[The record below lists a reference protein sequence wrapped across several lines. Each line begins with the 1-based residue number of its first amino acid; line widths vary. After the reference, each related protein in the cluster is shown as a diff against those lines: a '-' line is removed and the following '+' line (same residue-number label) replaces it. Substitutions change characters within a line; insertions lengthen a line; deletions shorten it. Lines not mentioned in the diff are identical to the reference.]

1 MSTFIAAGGIIE
13 QEGKYLL
20 IQEAREDIHG
30 KWNLPAGQLDPGET
44 VSEAAKREIYEECGF
59 RVELTGVCQ
68 IGSWKSV
75 DNIAIG
81 IIFSTKIVG
90 GEINF
95 NPDEIMDAKWFT
107 YDEILAMRSELR
119 SAAFLIGAINNLRSH
134 KLAPIDIVME
144 GEA

>member
-1 MSTFIAAGGIIE
+1 MATFIAAGGIIE

-68 IGSWKSV
+68 IGSWKLV

-95 NPDEIMDAKWFT
+95 NPDEIMDTKWFT

-119 SAAFLIGAINNLRSH
+119 SADFLIGAVDNLRNH
-134 KLAPIDIVME
+134 KVAPIDIVME

>member
-1 MSTFIAAGGIIE
+1 MSTSIAAGGVIE

-30 KWNLPAGQLDPGET
+30 KWNLPAGRLDPGET
-44 VSEAAKREIYEECGF
+44 VSEAARREIYEECGF
-59 RVELTGVCQ
+59 KVELTGVCQ
-68 IGSWKSV
+68 IGSWKLV

-107 YDEILAMRSELR
+107 YDEILAMKSELR
-119 SAAFLIGAINNLRSH
+119 SADFLIGAINNLRSH

>member
-1 MSTFIAAGGIIE
+1 MATFIAAGGIIE

-20 IQEAREDIHG
+20 IQEAREDFHG

-59 RVELTGVCQ
+59 SVELTGVCQ
-68 IGSWKSV
+68 IGSWKLV

-119 SAAFLIGAINNLRSH
+119 SADFLIGAVNNLRSH

>member
-1 MSTFIAAGGIIE
+1 MATFIAAGGIIE

-20 IQEAREDIHG
+20 IQEAREDFHG

-59 RVELTGVCQ
+59 SVELTGVCQ
-68 IGSWKSV
+68 IGSWKLV

-119 SAAFLIGAINNLRSH
+119 SADFLIGAINNLRNI
-134 KLAPIDIVME
+134 KVAPIDIVME
-144 GEA
+144 GTV

>member
-1 MSTFIAAGGIIE
+1 MSTIIVAGGVIE

-20 IQEAREDIHG
+20 IQEAKEGVRG
-30 KWNLPAGQLDPGET
+30 KWNIPAGKQDPGET
-44 VSEAAKREIYEECGF
+44 ISEAAKREIREECGLS
-59 RVELTGVCQ
+59 VELTGVCQ
-68 IGSWKSV
+68 IGSWRSAINTV
-75 DNIAIG
+75 IA

-107 YDEILAMRSELR
+107 YDEILAMKSELR
-119 SAAFLIGAINNLRSH
+119 SADFLIGAVDNLRNH
-134 KLAPIDIVME
+134 KVAPIDVVME

>member
-1 MSTFIAAGGIIE
+1 MAIFIAAGGIIE

-20 IQEAREDIHG
+20 IQEAREDIYG

-44 VSEAAKREIYEECGF
+44 VSEAARREIYEECGF
-59 RVELTGVCQ
+59 KVELTGVCQ
-68 IGSWKSV
+68 IGSWKLV

-95 NPDEIMDAKWFT
+95 NPDEILDAKWFT

-119 SAAFLIGAINNLRSH
+119 SADFLIGAINNLRNH
-134 KLAPIDIVME
+134 KVAPIDIVME
-144 GEA
+144 GEV

>member
-1 MSTFIAAGGIIE
+1 MSTSIAAGGIIE

-44 VSEAAKREIYEECGF
+44 VSEAARREIYEECGF
-59 RVELTGVCQ
+59 KVELTGVCQ
-68 IGSWKSV
+68 IGSWKLV

-95 NPDEIMDAKWFT
+95 NPDEILDAKWFT
-107 YDEILAMRSELR
+107 YDEILAMKSELR
-119 SAAFLIGAINNLRSH
+119 SATFLICAINNLRSH
-134 KLAPIDIVME
+134 KVAPINIVME
-144 GEA
+144 GEV

>member
-1 MSTFIAAGGIIE
+1 MSTSIAAGGVIE

-30 KWNLPAGQLDPGET
+30 KWNLPAGRLDPGET

-68 IGSWKSV
+68 IGSWKLV

-81 IIFSTKIVG
+81 IIFSAKIVG

-95 NPDEIMDAKWFT
+95 NPDEILDAKWFT

-119 SAAFLIGAINNLRSH
+119 SADFLIGAVDNLRNH
-134 KLAPIDIVME
+134 KVAPIDVVME

>member
-1 MSTFIAAGGIIE
+1 MSTSIAAGGVIE

-20 IQEAREDIHG
+20 IQEAKEDAHG
-30 KWNLPAGQLDPGET
+30 KWNLPAGRLDPGET

-68 IGSWKSV
+68 IGSWKLV

-107 YDEILAMRSELR
+107 YDEILAMKSELR
-119 SAAFLIGAINNLRSH
+119 SADFLIGAINNLRSH
-134 KLAPIDIVME
+134 KLAPIDVVME
-144 GEA
+144 GEV

>member
-1 MSTFIAAGGIIE
+1 MATFIAAGGIIE

-59 RVELTGVCQ
+59 SVELTGVCQ
-68 IGSWKSV
+68 IGSWKLV

-119 SAAFLIGAINNLRSH
+119 SADFLIGAINNLRSH
-134 KLAPIDIVME
+134 KVAPIDVVME

>member
-1 MSTFIAAGGIIE
+1 MSTSIAAGGVIE

-30 KWNLPAGQLDPGET
+30 KWNLPAGRLDPGET

-59 RVELTGVCQ
+59 SVELTGVCQ
-68 IGSWKSV
+68 IGSWKLV

-119 SAAFLIGAINNLRSH
+119 SADFLIGAVNNLRSH

>member
-1 MSTFIAAGGIIE
+1 MSTSIAAGGVIE

-30 KWNLPAGQLDPGET
+30 KWNLPAGRLDPGET

-59 RVELTGVCQ
+59 SVELTGVCQ
-68 IGSWKSV
+68 IGSWKLV

-95 NPDEIMDAKWFT
+95 NPNEILDAKWFT

-119 SAAFLIGAINNLRSH
+119 SADFLIGAINNLRGRIV
-134 KLAPIDIVME
+134 APIDIVME

>member
-1 MSTFIAAGGIIE
+1 MSTSIAAGGVIE

-20 IQEAREDIHG
+20 IQEAREDIYG
-30 KWNLPAGQLDPGET
+30 KWNLPAGRLDPGET

-68 IGSWKSV
+68 IGSWKLV

-119 SAAFLIGAINNLRSH
+119 SADFLIGAINNLRNH
-134 KLAPIDIVME
+134 KVAPIDMVME
-144 GEA
+144 GEV

>member
-1 MSTFIAAGGIIE
+1 MSTSIAAGGVIE

-59 RVELTGVCQ
+59 SVELTGVCQ
-68 IGSWKSV
+68 IGSWKLV

-95 NPDEIMDAKWFT
+95 NPDEILDAKWFA
-107 YDEILAMRSELR
+107 YDEILAMKPELR
-119 SAAFLIGAINNLRSH
+119 SADFLIGAINNLRSH
-134 KLAPIDIVME
+134 KLAPIDVVME

>member
-1 MSTFIAAGGIIE
+1 MATFIAAGGIIE
-13 QEGKYLL
+13 QEGRYLL

-44 VSEAAKREIYEECGF
+44 VSEAARREIYEECGF
-59 RVELTGVCQ
+59 KVELTGVCQ
-68 IGSWKSV
+68 IGSWKLV

-95 NPDEIMDAKWFT
+95 NPDEILDAKWFT

>member
-1 MSTFIAAGGIIE
+1 MATFIAAGGIIE

-30 KWNLPAGQLDPGET
+30 KWNLPAGRLDPGET

-68 IGSWKSV
+68 IGSWKLV

-107 YDEILAMRSELR
+107 YDEILAMKSELR
-119 SAAFLIGAINNLRSH
+119 SADFLIGAINNLRSH
-134 KLAPIDIVME
+134 KLAPIDVVME

>member
-1 MSTFIAAGGIIE
+1 MSTIIAAGGVIE

-20 IQEAREDIHG
+20 IQEAMEDIRG
-30 KWNLPAGQLDPGET
+30 KWNLPAGRLDPGET

-59 RVELTGVCQ
+59 SVELTGVCQ
-68 IGSWKSV
+68 IGSWKLV

-107 YDEILAMRSELR
+107 YDEILAMKSELR
-119 SAAFLIGAINNLRSH
+119 SADFLIGAINNLRSH
-134 KLAPIDIVME
+134 KVAPISIVME
-144 GEA
+144 GEV

>member
-1 MSTFIAAGGIIE
+1 MSTSIAAGGVIE

-30 KWNLPAGQLDPGET
+30 KWNLPAGRLDPGET

-68 IGSWKSV
+68 IGSWKLV

-95 NPDEIMDAKWFT
+95 NPNEILDAKWFT

-119 SAAFLIGAINNLRSH
+119 SADFLIGAINNLRGRIV
-134 KLAPIDIVME
+134 APIDIVME

>member
-1 MSTFIAAGGIIE
+1 MSTSIAAGGIIE

-44 VSEAAKREIYEECGF
+44 VSEAARREIYEECGF
-59 RVELTGVCQ
+59 KVELTGVCQ
-68 IGSWKSV
+68 IGSWKLV
-75 DNIAIG
+75 DNITIG

-95 NPDEIMDAKWFT
+95 NPDEILDAKWFT
-107 YDEILAMRSELR
+107 YDEILAMKSELR
-119 SAAFLIGAINNLRSH
+119 SADFLIGAIDNLLSH
-134 KLAPIDIVME
+134 KVAPIDIVME
-144 GEA
+144 GTV

>member
-1 MSTFIAAGGIIE
+1 MATFIAAGGIIE

-30 KWNLPAGQLDPGET
+30 KWNLPAGRLDPGET

-68 IGSWKSV
+68 IGSWKLV

-107 YDEILAMRSELR
+107 YDEILAMKSELR
-119 SAAFLIGAINNLRSH
+119 SADFLIGAINTLRSH
-134 KLAPIDIVME
+134 KLAPIDVVME
-144 GEA
+144 CEA

>member
-44 VSEAAKREIYEECGF
+44 VSEAARREIYEECGF
-59 RVELTGVCQ
+59 KVELTGVCQ
-68 IGSWKSV
+68 IGSWKLV

-95 NPDEIMDAKWFT
+95 NPDEILDAKWFT
-107 YDEILAMRSELR
+107 YDEILAMKSELR
-119 SAAFLIGAINNLRSH
+119 SADFLIGAINNLRSH
-134 KLAPIDIVME
+134 KVAPIDIVME

>member
-1 MSTFIAAGGIIE
+1 MSTSIAAGGVIE

-20 IQEAREDIHG
+20 IQEAREDIYG
-30 KWNLPAGQLDPGET
+30 KWNLPAGRLDPGET

-68 IGSWKSV
+68 IGSWKLV

-95 NPDEIMDAKWFT
+95 NPDEILDAKWFT
-107 YDEILAMRSELR
+107 YNEILAMRSELR
-119 SAAFLIGAINNLRSH
+119 SADFLIGAVDNLRNH
-134 KLAPIDIVME
+134 KVAPIDVVME

>member
-1 MSTFIAAGGIIE
+1 MSTSIAAGGIIE

-30 KWNLPAGQLDPGET
+30 KWNLPAGRLDPGET

-59 RVELTGVCQ
+59 SVELTGVCQ
-68 IGSWKSV
+68 IGSWKLV

-107 YDEILAMRSELR
+107 YDEILAMKSELR
-119 SAAFLIGAINNLRSH
+119 SADFLIGAVDNLRNH
-134 KLAPIDIVME
+134 KVAPIDVVME

>member
-1 MSTFIAAGGIIE
+1 MSTSIAAGGVIE

-30 KWNLPAGQLDPGET
+30 KWNLPAGRLDPGET

-68 IGSWKSV
+68 IGSWKMV

-95 NPDEIMDAKWFT
+95 NPNEILDAKWFT

-119 SAAFLIGAINNLRSH
+119 SADFLIGAINNLRGRIV
-134 KLAPIDIVME
+134 APIDIVME

>member
-1 MSTFIAAGGIIE
+1 MNKR
-13 QEGKYLL
+13 KYLL
-20 IQEAREDIHG
+20 IQEAKEDIHG

-44 VSEAAKREIYEECGF
+44 VSEAARREIYEECGF
-59 RVELTGVCQ
+59 KVELTGVCQ
-68 IGSWKSV
+68 IGSWKLV
-75 DNIAIG
+75 NNIAIG

-119 SAAFLIGAINNLRSH
+119 SADFLIGAIDNLRNR
-134 KLAPIDIVME
+134 KIAPMDLIA
-144 GEA
+144 EATLPQSY

>member
-1 MSTFIAAGGIIE
+1 MAIFIAAGGIIE

-44 VSEAAKREIYEECGF
+44 VSEAARREIYEECGF
-59 RVELTGVCQ
+59 KVELTGVCQ
-68 IGSWKSV
+68 IGSWKLV

-81 IIFSTKIVG
+81 IIFSTKIVS

-95 NPDEIMDAKWFT
+95 NPDEILDAKWFT
-107 YDEILAMRSELR
+107 YDEILAMKSELR

-134 KLAPIDIVME
+134 KVAPINIVME
-144 GEA
+144 GEV

>member
-1 MSTFIAAGGIIE
+1 MATFIAAGGIIE

-20 IQEAREDIHG
+20 IQEAREDIRG
-30 KWNLPAGQLDPGET
+30 KWNLPAGRLDPGET
-44 VSEAAKREIYEECGF
+44 VSEAAKREIYEKCGF

-68 IGSWKSV
+68 IGSWKLV

-95 NPDEIMDAKWFT
+95 NPDEILDAKWFT
-107 YDEILAMRSELR
+107 YDEILAMKSELR
-119 SAAFLIGAINNLRSH
+119 SADFLIDAVNNLRNR
-134 KLAPIDIVME
+134 KVAPIDIVME
-144 GEA
+144 GEV

>member
-1 MSTFIAAGGIIE
+1 MSTIIVAGGVIE

-20 IQEAREDIHG
+20 IQEAKEDVRG
-30 KWNLPAGQLDPGET
+30 KWNIPAGRQDPGET
-44 VSEAAKREIYEECGF
+44 ISEAAKREIREECGF
-59 RVELTGVCQ
+59 SVELTSVCQ
-68 IGSWKSV
+68 IGSWRSAINTV
-75 DNIAIG
+75 IA

-144 GEA
+144 GEV

>member
-1 MSTFIAAGGIIE
+1 MAIFIAAGGIIE

-44 VSEAAKREIYEECGF
+44 VSEAARREIYEECGF
-59 RVELTGVCQ
+59 KVELTGVCQ
-68 IGSWKSV
+68 IGSWKLV

-95 NPDEIMDAKWFT
+95 NPDEILDAKWFT
-107 YDEILAMRSELR
+107 YDEILAMKSELR

-134 KLAPIDIVME
+134 KVAPINIVME
-144 GEA
+144 GEV

>member
-1 MSTFIAAGGIIE
+1 MSTSIAAGGVIE

-68 IGSWKSV
+68 IGSWKLV

-119 SAAFLIGAINNLRSH
+119 SADFLIGAINNLRSY

>member
-1 MSTFIAAGGIIE
+1 MATFIAAGGIIE

-68 IGSWKSV
+68 IGSWKLV

-119 SAAFLIGAINNLRSH
+119 SADFLIGAINNLRSH
-134 KLAPIDIVME
+134 KVAPIDIVME

>member
-1 MSTFIAAGGIIE
+1 MATFIAAGGIIE

-59 RVELTGVCQ
+59 SVELTGVCQ
-68 IGSWKSV
+68 IGSWKLV

-119 SAAFLIGAINNLRSH
+119 SADFLIGAVNNLRSH

>member
-1 MSTFIAAGGIIE
+1 MATFIAAGGIIE

-20 IQEAREDIHG
+20 IQEAGEDIHG

-44 VSEAAKREIYEECGF
+44 VSEAARREIYEECGF
-59 RVELTGVCQ
+59 KVELTGVCQ
-68 IGSWKSV
+68 IGSWKLV

-119 SAAFLIGAINNLRSH
+119 SADFLIGAINNLRNH
-134 KLAPIDIVME
+134 KVAPIDIVME